1 MRRRKSSSIS
11 RSASGAGSSGCSSSL
26 RPRTSSASRPPD
38 RSGRISMNRML
49 RYGKTKVE
57 ADWSTNTGRFPS
69 RVRMFVHTRSAS
81 PGLGTS
87 KRSASTGCSLVRW
100 MTALRITAGGSG
112 VVEVDDEA
120 DPAAGDPDP
129 DAHPVVLRVH
139 QVDVVATAVRLLAL
153 EEEVRPQHGGV
164 RVPAPAAQV
173 LCPDVARVARCAKA
187 VAGGAAG
194 EVAADVVDG
203 QLLGVGPRDAG
214 RDPGV
219 LPQGGDVP
227 ATGAVGA
234 AARGH
239 QAARPGAVHEA
250 QLVALDG
257 GPGADTDAPAAPTAA
272 TAAASWS

>member
-49 RYGKTKVE
+49 RKGKTKVE
-57 ADWSTNTGRFPS
+57 GAWSMNTGRFPS
-69 RVRMFVHTRSAS
+69 RVRMFVHRRSVS
-81 PGLGTS
+81 PGLGMS
-87 KRSASTGCSLVRW
+87 SRSARTGCSLVRW
-100 MTALRITAGGSG
+100 MTALRITVGGSG

-173 LCPDVARVARCAKA
+173 LCPDVARVAGGTEA
-187 VAGGAAG
+187 VTGIAAREVGAQ
-194 EVAADVVDG
+194 VVDG
-203 QLLGVGPRDAG
+203 QLLGVRPGDAG
-214 RDPGV
+214 GDPGV
-219 LPQGGDVP
+219 LPQRGDVP
-227 ATGAVGA
+227 AA
-234 AARGH
+234 
-239 QAARPGAVHEA
+239 
-250 QLVALDG
+250 
-257 GPGADTDAPAAPTAA
+257 
-272 TAAASWS
+272 